1 MARQTH
7 PGYYGKIPSKGDFIT
22 RHLPGS
28 FVEPWDQW
36 LQSGIAAS
44 KTQLGEQWL
53 DFYLTC
59 PIWRFVISSE
69 VCDEQAWAGIL
80 IPSVDRVGRYF
91 PFSIALPLGTS
102 NQLLTIAG
110 NGDEWFSQAETLAL
124 TALDPDRQ
132 LEELNQSLDRLGP
145 PTGLTPPGDL
155 PLQKD
160 SKTSL
165 NNSGHWHL
173 SCGATTAINRSLM
186 TLLEQLLH
194 ERLSHFS
201 VWWTNGSE
209 HIDPSLLISKDL
221 PSAESFSALL
231 DGQWQTRGWENP
243 LNLTDT
249 TGTAQQNA
257 GVEST

>member
-1 MARQTH
+1 MLRA
-7 PGYYGKIPSKGDFIT
+7 GYYGKIPSKGDFIT

-36 LQSGIAAS
+36 LQSSIAAS

-59 PIWRFVISSE
+59 PIWRFVISRT

-91 PFSIALPLGTS
+91 PFSIALPLGVS
-102 NQLLTIAG
+102 NHLLTIAG
-110 NGDEWFSQAETLAL
+110 NEDEWFNQAETLAL
-124 TALDPDRQ
+124 TALDRDRQ
-132 LEELNQSLDRLGP
+132 LEEFDHSLDELGLP
-145 PTGLTPPGDL
+145 PGLTNPGDSSL
-155 PLQKD
+155 
-160 SKTSL
+160 SKEVTSGL

-173 SCGATTAINRSLM
+173 SCGATSTINRSLI
-186 TLLEQLLH
+186 TLLEQLLY
-194 ERLSHFS
+194 ERLDHFS
-201 VWWTNGSE
+201 AWWTNGSE
-209 HIDPSLLISKDL
+209 HIEPSLLICKDL

-231 DGQWQTRGWENP
+231 DGHWQTRGWDNP
-243 LNLTDT
+243 LNLAAT

-257 GVEST
+257 GVENI